1 MSLVIDSSM
10 TLAWSFEDEKSEESA
25 AVLRRVAETGAV
37 VPVLWRLEVL
47 NGLQVA
53 LRRGRITVAYR
64 DASLTDL
71 RALPIAI
78 DRGTNRHAWSAT
90 LRLCDRFG
98 LTSYD
103 AAYLE
108 LALRRRLPLAT
119 LDGGLARAA
128 EAENVPLVGAG

>member
-10 TLAWSFEDEKSEESA
+10 TLAWYFDDERTAASI
-25 AVLRRVAETGAV
+25 AVLNQVAEEGAI
-37 VPVLWRLEVL
+37 VPALWRLEVL

-53 LRRGRITVAYR
+53 VRRGRIDIAYR

-71 RALPIAI
+71 QSLVIAI
-78 DRGTNRHAWSAT
+78 DPGTNRHAWSAT

-98 LTSYD
+98 LTPYD

-119 LDGGLARAA
+119 LDSELVRAARA
-128 EAENVPLVGAG
+128 ESVPLVGTV